1 MEQPAWKRAV
11 EQPTWKRE
19 FAAALAE
26 ARHPRKKLIRA
37 RRRGRRR
44 TVFRALTALVLAWWT
59 SEAGDRPAIEGS
71 EIFLGGAT
79 ALVAVSTVTA
89 GARWYQLERLP
100 LPLPAA
106 APPPEL
112 PPPSSAARVPLER
125 LANRERALGELLALL
140 GAAADEV
147 AAEAGQAAMTL
158 REYGAR
164 LRAVEA
170 ARDGAE
176 GEAAAGLDAAVGTL
190 RQRLEEGV
198 SAYDRLVTVAA
209 EAVSAGSAG
218 SLDAIAVRRLEDA
231 ADTLAGLAR
240 GLREVRASG
249 DPTPLPPTHP

>member
-44 TVFRALTALVLAWWT
+44 TVFRAFTALVLAWWT

-89 GARWYQLERLP
+89 GARWYQLERL
-100 LPLPAA
+100 
-106 APPPEL
+106 
-112 PPPSSAARVPLER
+112 
-125 LANRERALGELLALL
+125 
-140 GAAADEV
+140 
-147 AAEAGQAAMTL
+147 QAAMTL

-176 GEAAAGLDAAVGTL
+176 GEAGAGLDAAVGTL